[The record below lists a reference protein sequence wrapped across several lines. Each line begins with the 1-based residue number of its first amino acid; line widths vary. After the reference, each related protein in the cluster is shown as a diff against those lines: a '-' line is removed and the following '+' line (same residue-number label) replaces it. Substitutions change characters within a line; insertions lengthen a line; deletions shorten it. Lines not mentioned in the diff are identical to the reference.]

1 MYNKEKTIQLC
12 PSLCERMWYMGKKIK
27 LLPWKVK
34 FHWIFHYA
42 TKRGVRK
49 KGQRRETWVTWA
61 GPGHGRALLVTARAK
76 QQLMYAGH
84 RKAELR
90 RRHSLWDL
98 CVVLTWSQGC
108 YPASSFTPFTHTNPR
123 LYGRTEDLAAIHT
136 WWDSSSACKDLW
148 MLFRFMSGA
157 VI

>member
-1 MYNKEKTIQLC
+1 
-12 PSLCERMWYMGKKIK
+12 MGKKMK

-34 FHWIFHYA
+34 LPRIHFV

-49 KGQRRETWVTWA
+49 MGQRRETWVTWA
-61 GPGHGRALLVTARAK
+61 GPGHGGGSGEALLVTARAR

-98 CVVLTWSQGC
+98 CVVLT
-108 YPASSFTPFTHTNPR
+108 
-123 LYGRTEDLAAIHT
+123 
-136 WWDSSSACKDLW
+136 
-148 MLFRFMSGA
+148 
-157 VI
+157 